1 MIKKLYKTEKENHKY
16 KNKYKTNKKMVK
28 VYDRVEKMKKT
39 NKNLF
44 EFNKELMDIICE
56 QNALIE
62 NMETEIKGNEKT
74 MKKLSANHDNRKKNV
89 SKTNNT
95 HNETKIILMIMLCW
109 LLMLFMF
116 QYSFIN
122 DVSFMIFNF
131 CAILSGLF
139 MEIMYWIVWLKVWC
153 YFHFSHLGAFLEE
166 DALLEDFNPPPLEDF
181 LPPPENSILYLCLYE

>member
-95 HNETKIILMIMLCW
+95 HNETKIILMFMLCW

-116 QYSFIN
+116 QYSFID

-139 MEIMYWIVWLKVWC
+139 MEIMY
-153 YFHFSHLGAFLEE
+153 
-166 DALLEDFNPPPLEDF
+166 
-181 LPPPENSILYLCLYE
+181 

>member
-1 MIKKLYKTEKENHKY
+1 MSSYRMIKKLYKTEKENHKY

-74 MKKLSANHDNRKKNV
+74 MKKLSTNHDNRKKNV
-89 SKTNNT
+89 SKTNT
-95 HNETKIILMIMLCW
+95 HNETKIILMILLCW

-131 CAILSGLF
+131 CAILSGLC
-139 MEIMYWIVWLKVWC
+139 MEM
-153 YFHFSHLGAFLEE
+153 
-166 DALLEDFNPPPLEDF
+166 
-181 LPPPENSILYLCLYE
+181 LY

>member
-16 KNKYKTNKKMVK
+16 KNKYKTNKKMIK

-95 HNETKIILMIMLCW
+95 HNETKIILMVLLCW

-116 QYSFIN
+116 QYSFID

-131 CAILSGLF
+131 CVILSGLF
-139 MEIMYWIVWLKVWC
+139 MEIMY
-153 YFHFSHLGAFLEE
+153 
-166 DALLEDFNPPPLEDF
+166 
-181 LPPPENSILYLCLYE
+181 